1 MYIPLDVTFNVFI
14 QACLFMQRNSAL
26 LKHIS
31 ALQDNTDEL
40 LELAQ
45 SGDDIVP
52 STKAQLQS
60 SGYNK
65 PMKVNLLGKKS
76 VSGRSCG
83 KVGDEDEANSGF
95 RVNVNFTPAP
105 QSTVTCVNQSNMR
118 GESQMEE
125 SSSNF
130 DIVMAELITLLQQ
143 LVKKS

>member
-1 MYIPLDVTFNVFI
+1 
-14 QACLFMQRNSAL
+14 MQRNSAL
-26 LKHIS
+26 LKHISS

-52 STKAQLQS
+52 PTKAQLHT

-65 PMKVNLLGKKS
+65 PMKVNLLGKKN

-83 KVGDEDEANSGF
+83 NVGDEDEANSGF

>member
-1 MYIPLDVTFNVFI
+1 
-14 QACLFMQRNSAL
+14 MQRNSAL
-26 LKHIS
+26 LKHISS

-45 SGDDIVP
+45 SGDDFVP
-52 STKAQLQS
+52 PTMAQLQS

-125 SSSNF
+125 SSNF
-130 DIVMAELITLLQQ
+130 DIIMAELITLLQQ